1 MSTTPPASS
10 DTPTP
15 AESFPAWLRWLLPK
29 LQSLRFGS
37 VHLVVH
43 EGRVTQVELTERTR
57 LG

>member
-1 MSTTPPASS
+1 MSSIPPVASEI
-10 DTPTP
+10 PAP
-15 AESFPAWLRWLLPK
+15 AEPSPSWLRWLLPK

-43 EGRVTQVELTERTR
+43 DGRVTQVELTERTR